1 MHRQVHF
8 EDGEAKQ
15 RLTQSTSP
23 SPIQAKLALIAAQ
36 CHGQWLH
43 KKPFFFIVSVFLWH
57 WHLPDPASAVQS
69 LPMTPIVE

>member
-36 CHGQWLH
+36 CHGQWL
-43 KKPFFFIVSVFLWH
+43 L
-57 WHLPDPASAVQS
+57 
-69 LPMTPIVE
+69 T